1 MENLVC
7 ANVILLNTCSYSIN
21 NNYNTEAFL
30 VRIFLGDIVVVRF
43 IITCIINVIYV
54 LTIALQ
60 WLIFLYRMVVWLS
73 EKLQIFSFVF
83 MLKKVLD

>member
-30 VRIFLGDIVVVRF
+30 VHIFLGDIVVVRF
-43 IITCIINVIYV
+43 IITGIINVIYV

-60 WLIFLYRMVVWLS
+60 WLIFLHRMVVWLS